1 MTDNGH
7 RRKLTGSH
15 LTGSN
20 SRGAQ
25 RGLSFAAPK
34 VGANTEGP
42 PTGSDR
48 SNPNQHDASSFQ
60 EATGLQENQENPV
73 LKKIRETLANTP
85 ATSWRE
91 YGEPFDSEKRY
102 RQPLPT
108 IEHLFALT
116 KGDNQLVMR
125 CSQPV
130 QGVFALGGYALAAI
144 SEPRYFIELYPLNY
158 DVRQVAEPYRRTNK
172 QVILPQALTD
182 GEVAER
188 LFNELKIQVY
198 QAVRETRAK
207 FDAEF
212 EEILSRL
219 PDMVE
224 KLPASTWDKQQDTAN
239 NFLRF
244 AIKTN
249 TSIVIEICGT
259 ISGEENWSGILL
271 TNESGYRRGYEG
283 SRAKTLFNT
292 LREKSQDL
300 GLQTLDKLLSGMGK

>member
-1 MTDNGH
+1 MTDSS
-7 RRKLTGSH
+7 RPRKLTN
-15 LTGSN
+15 SN
-20 SRGAQ
+20 PSSAQ
-25 RGLSFAAPK
+25 PLAQKRGLSFAAPRP
-34 VGANTEGP
+34 A
-42 PTGSDR
+42 
-48 SNPNQHDASSFQ
+48 A
-60 EATGLQENQENPV
+60 EAVEAPIQSQIPQQPQVTADPQNSQENPV

-85 ATSWRE
+85 ASSWRE
-91 YGEPFDSEKRY
+91 YGEPFDPEKRY

-116 KGDNQLVMR
+116 IGENQLVMR

-130 QGVFALGGYALAAI
+130 QGVFALGGYALAPT
-144 SEPRYFIELYPLNY
+144 SDPLYFIELYPLSY
-158 DVRQVAEPYRRTNK
+158 DIRQVAEPFRRTNK

-188 LFNELKIQVY
+188 LFNEIRIQVY

-212 EEILSRL
+212 EEILARL
-219 PDMVE
+219 PDLVE
-224 KLPASTWDKQQDTAN
+224 KLPASTWEKQQDTAN

-244 AIKTN
+244 LVKTN
-249 TSIVIEICGT
+249 TGTIIEICGE
-259 ISGEENWSGILL
+259 ISGESNWSGILL
-271 TNESGYRRGYEG
+271 TNASGYRQGFEG
-283 SRAKTLFNT
+283 SRSRSLFNA